1 MRIMANVKNVLTILT
16 IVILGFLIRL
26 IGINWDQ
33 GTFLHPDER
42 FFIMVTQELEIPS
55 SIKNYFSQE
64 STLRVNNT
72 NHKFYVY
79 GTFPVALL
87 KIISS
92 LVLDKENFSTLT
104 SLGRTI
110 SLFLETGTIL
120 VVFFLAK
127 SFTKKY
133 NLPKLTPFW
142 SSLLYSLMVLPIQL
156 SHFFTADPFVT
167 FFGLLAVVLFTL
179 TEKKGSASKTN
190 STKSNLWIIL
200 SGISWGIA
208 ISSKIAAI
216 FFAPLLLGL
225 FLFYNFEKYLKNIDL
240 KKINK
245 IFLKAFFSGIIF
257 LITTYATVRI
267 INPEYFAFS
276 SWFNFN
282 LSNLFL
288 KNIRTLQSWST
299 PGTWFPPATQ
309 WQDRTPI
316 LFSLK
321 NIFFFGLGIPQSI
334 IVLGAITWIFFKK
347 TKTALS
353 FMLLWIIGFIVWQG
367 NQFTQSLRYFY
378 FLYPFLGLFGG
389 IGISIVQQKISRKKQ
404 FFLNIFLLIIIIIWP
419 LMFLQ
424 IFMVNHTRVQ
434 ATNWIRKNIPANS
447 NLVYEYW
454 DDALPLLYV
463 PGINV
468 PYKIEALP
476 VFEKESTK
484 KWEEIDGK
492 INNTDYYILSSNRA
506 WASISRLPER
516 YPQTSEFYQDLFN
529 EKNNFYL
536 QKTFQSYP
544 SLKWLGIPITFND
557 QWAEEAFTVYD
568 HPTVYIFEKK

>member
-42 FFIMVTQELEIPS
+42 FLVMVTQELEIPS
-55 SIKNYFSQE
+55 SIKNYFSPE
-64 STLRVNNT
+64 STLRVENT
-72 NHKFYVY
+72 SHKFYVY
-79 GTFPVALL
+79 GTFPVVLI
-87 KIISS
+87 KVISN
-92 LVLDKENFSTLT
+92 LALDKENFTTLT

-120 VVFFLAK
+120 LVFFLAK

-133 NLPKLTPFW
+133 NLPKMTPFW

-156 SHFFTADPFVT
+156 SHFFTVDPFVT

-179 TEKKGSASKTN
+179 TEEKESISKTN
-190 STKSNLWIIL
+190 SLKSNLWFIL
-200 SGISWGIA
+200 GGVSWGIA

-216 FFAPLLLGL
+216 FFAPLLLSL
-225 FLFYNFEKYLKNIDL
+225 FLFYNFEKYSKNT
-240 KKINK
+240 KIK
-245 IFLKAFFSGIIF
+245 EIIIKSFFSGIIF
-257 LITTYATVRI
+257 LVTTYATVRI

-276 SWFNFN
+276 SWFNLD

-299 PGTWFPPATQ
+299 PQSWFPPATQ

-321 NIFFFGLGIPQSI
+321 NIFFFGLGIWQSI
-334 IVLGAITWIFFKK
+334 IIFGGMSWSFLKK
-347 TKTALS
+347 TKTILS
-353 FMLLWIIGFIVWQG
+353 FILLWIIGFIVWQG
-367 NQFTQSLRYFY
+367 SQFTQTLRYFY
-378 FLYPFLGLFGG
+378 FLYPFLALFGG
-389 IGISIVQQKISRKKQ
+389 IGLSVLQQKIPKKRQ
-404 FFLNIFLLIIIIIWP
+404 FFSNIFLLIIIMIWP

-434 ATNWIRKNIPANS
+434 ATHWIRKNIPKNS

-454 DDALPLLYV
+454 DDALPLSYV
-463 PGINV
+463 PGKNV
-468 PYKIEALP
+468 HYKTEALP

-484 KWEEIDGK
+484 KWEEINRK

-506 WASISRLPER
+506 WASISRLPDR
-516 YPQTSEFYQDLFN
+516 YPQTAEFYQDLFN